1 MEDRSEGIR
10 LALEE
15 LKNMQEILDDKEKK
29 ANIDDI
35 RSILGHTVFSVTV
48 LIEEF
53 LKMKK
58 KILEGIAEQKKL
70 LTQGEPINK
79 TDLPSIYS

>member
-1 MEDRSEGIR
+1 MTDRSEGIR
-10 LALEE
+10 LALVE
-15 LKNMQEILDDKEKK
+15 LKNMQEVLDNKEKEVS
-29 ANIDDI
+29 IETI
-35 RSILGHTVFSVTV
+35 RSILGHVVFSITV

-53 LKMKK
+53 LQVRK
-58 KILEGIAEQKKL
+58 KIDEGIAEQKKL